1 MLSKFR
7 VYIGWGLVA
16 LLVIF
21 IYLNQ
26 DSVKIR
32 FFVGTLYMPVA
43 FVIIFSASLGAGA
56 VLAFRYIRKLKGPP
70 K

>member
-7 VYIGWGLVA
+7 LYIGWVLVA

-26 DSVKIR
+26 ETAKVH

-43 FVIIFSASLGAGA
+43 FVIIFSAGLGAGA
-56 VLAFRYIRKLKGPP
+56 VLAFRYLRKLKGPP